1 MNIQFNYKDFAKN
14 VYQLEGFVEQYSE
27 YPEQLAKIIREIVDV
42 SCFLSYSPAPWDEM
56 GILRRGILRLKSN
69 VELTYKGKTLR
80 FNFWH
85 SMVDTTA
92 FERDELE
99 SEFLG
104 HVLYNLLCTIGG
116 EASFFEQSFE
126 DFCDAGGFNP
136 DNRQTRSMYKSGSR
150 FAKDILAVFERDEL
164 ACFPS

>member
-1 MNIQFNYKDFAKN
+1 MNIQFYYKDFAKD
-14 VYQLEGFVEQYSE
+14 VYQLNGFVEQYSE

-56 GILRRGILRLKSN
+56 GIPQLKSN
-69 VELTYKGKTLR
+69 VELTYKGKTLH
-80 FNFWH
+80 FDFWH

-104 HVLYNLLCTIGG
+104 HVLYDLLCTIGG
-116 EASFFEQSFE
+116 DASFFEQSFN
-126 DFCDAGGFNP
+126 DFCDATGFNP
-136 DNRQTRSMYKSGSR
+136 DNCKTRSMYKSGRR